1 MFSQQKT
8 VTFTKKTDVETP
20 FYEGR
25 IHVGAS
31 LSVEVGKA
39 YTFTF
44 TECSSLAYIDELYV
58 SIVDKSDLAP
68 SNWLD
73 VGGSLTYV
81 ATEMEPGEA
90 KDRTTKILVT
100 QTIDDPSQCDYYIVF
115 QAYGVESN
123 EENIDLLSYSKMT
136 YGATS
141 GAYWLDYPEFAYDL
155 IVGQIAYYNW
165 RIKYS
170 NVEVQE
176 GYPQWSSS
184 DESVAT
190 VNQNGAVTAIAEGT
204 TTISAMI
211 KSTLLTDVVNSD
223 TTYEAGTTLTNKIE
237 KVVTVSPSFS
247 VKKTNYT
254 YCVGDE
260 AFAPRVR
267 ASENATLNWYD
278 SEMESLA
285 AAPVPNTA
293 TVGFKT
299 YYVSQTLGGV
309 ESEKDTITITVNDYP
324 IYSKEIPEFA
334 YAGAEISATVT
345 TFKNNTFEWFVNGEA
360 YGVDEGVTESKNTLS
375 FENAGTQTVVL
386 KLTEN
391 GCVTYDTTKITVKTM
406 PTITFAQESYSI
418 EKGEYIELTPT
429 FAGFSGEIS
438 PVWKA
443 NAGKSVVD
451 VTNGNVTGVAVGSDI
466 VTVSVEYNDADLGK
480 IKPSASVEIIVY
492 AGETEEPTVSQT
504 SYTYCVGAE
513 ATALSATASEGATL
527 NWYDSEKAS
536 LAAAPVPSTEAAGT
550 QTYFVSQTMDEVESE
565 KVEITV
571 TVNPTPEVSFV
582 ETPEY
587 VLTNES
593 FTMPVSTSVE
603 GNYEWTVNGDVIATE
618 AAPSFVFEVAA
629 TYNVDV
635 TVTTEQGCIGTAST
649 SVVVKEMPSAPVVGQ
664 TEFAYCVGADA
675 AAFDVTASEGA
686 TLNWY
691 NSESELLAEA
701 PVASTAEAG
710 TQTYFVSQSNDGLE
724 SEKVE
729 ISVVVNP
736 IPSIAITK
744 PATATVYKG
753 VEFELFAESDVEN
766 LEYAWSSMNSVF
778 SNEQS
783 ATSKVFSTGSFE
795 YSVSVKSAAGC
806 SNATS
811 ITITSIKEPSLSLNK
826 TNSTIYEGEEI
837 TLNAVVENFGEV
849 ESASWI
855 SSNPEIATV
864 ENGVVAGVAAGN
876 TTITY
881 SMVYNDVVAGESAVI
896 FASCDVEVRPAEAEE
911 IICLTKSATMLV
923 GESIIVKA
931 ELHSATE
938 TTYHIEMSAEDSAKV
953 SIADKT
959 ITAVKAGEVTV
970 YVVAGANEESKSD
983 IRDAMTILI
992 DENIPVKNVSMPK
1005 QITLKIGT
1013 DTTLQAT
1020 VIPANAS
1027 HPEVSFVEKE
1037 DDVVSVSANG
1047 FVYAKAAGTSV
1058 VTATTKEGLQAQTI
1072 VYVTESDKEIRSLQ
1086 LPDTIRIMVGETM
1099 TIPCR
1104 ISPTTIKAN
1113 DLSWNVLDDDIATV
1127 TSNGVLEGKI
1137 IGASTLTVAYGT
1149 KTASVPVFVMSSLA
1163 PEISYISPVSIQQG
1177 TTAAIDLAK
1186 YVEDDNL
1193 FPEELTYKFS
1203 QNENIAVSLDGTV
1216 ATFSVTNEEFIGN
1229 TEITVSAIETEIIN
1243 AEEIQL
1249 VATRTISVQVIAKP
1263 NEAPVVLTE
1272 KIVIPYGKYTQ
1283 VVVADMV
1290 SDDYT
1295 NVSDMEF
1302 EIVDEGENLKIRQ
1315 FDGYFTVQAAPL
1327 SWYGFDEITVSFTD
1341 AEGLSTEKAIEVEVQ
1356 AIEENKAPVIAE
1368 IPQQNENDNVNFS
1381 AIDLSQYVTD
1391 DYTAP
1396 SAIIWSASVSE
1407 NVNVRI
1413 VGSIAEISDLNEYW
1427 RGAEVVTFTAMDQG
1441 GLTSSYDVT
1450 FYRDVTPSDEEKE
1463 FGWYG
1468 KPNVTIIASRYDGVP
1483 GDDFQLIGT
1492 FYGTE
1497 CKGSWNIEGVELED
1511 ASSLEQSIVFDE
1523 VGTHQFTFTLEY
1535 DLEGKTMTSDIN
1547 NELNVYGVVERD
1559 PAICIGNSVSMTAA
1573 DGMETYEWSNGETGK
1588 SITVTP
1594 DVTTDYTLT
1603 MTKGLLTLVDVV
1615 TVKVSVPVQLPQDS
1629 VMCAGTTFELEA
1641 EGEYVSYQWNT
1652 EATSKAIVIPAEE
1665 KTYTVETLDEIGCT
1679 SSASFTVTKVNELPA
1694 IDLGEN
1700 RTMCDKETLT
1710 LSAPEGMYSYKWENL
1725 VKNGTEVNSTESS
1738 IDLTKSAVVAV
1749 EIIDNNMCVN
1759 NDTVEVTF
1767 TYPYAEKIGVVTFS
1781 ETSNNIIV
1789 AWERTAG
1796 VNTESYQV
1804 QRQLTG
1810 DNWES
1815 VGEAVAFNED
1825 GIVIDDAT
1833 NYLDRAY
1840 YYRLETTDG
1849 CGNKAYSGT
1858 YRSAFVMKEDGKI
1871 TCWTY
1876 QSPIEGNVVN
1886 GYLLRQKVETINA
1899 DAEMTDN
1906 YEILK
1911 EIDPTQDVVEW
1922 DDIEYTA
1929 SDIIRVA
1936 FELSAPV
1943 NEKVVRDIAGN
1954 IVEGNDSKSESGP
1967 FAIAISNIA
1976 EAENEGPEAVAD
1988 VFPADVVVY
1997 PSVVKDFVNVALAGN
2012 SVENYTIEIVDANG
2026 KVVVKTQ
2033 TGDITKALIQIPAA
2047 GFGQGVYNVR
2057 IATDNAAK
2065 VVKIVK

>member
-8 VTFTKKTDVETP
+8 VTFTKITDVETP

-58 SIVDKSDLAP
+58 SIVDRSDLAP
-68 SNWLD
+68 GNWLD

-165 RIKYS
+165 RIKYA

-204 TTISAMI
+204 ATISAMI

-278 SEMESLA
+278 SELSPLA
-285 AAPVPNTA
+285 SAPVPNTTEA
-293 TVGFKT
+293 GSTT
-299 YYVSQTLGGV
+299 YYVSQTLNSV
-309 ESEKDTITITVNDYP
+309 ESDKVEITVTVNDYP
-324 IYSKEIPEFA
+324 MYSKEIPEFA

-565 KVEITV
+565 KVEI
-571 TVNPTPEVSFV
+571 
-582 ETPEY
+582 
-587 VLTNES
+587 
-593 FTMPVSTSVE
+593 
-603 GNYEWTVNGDVIATE
+603 
-618 AAPSFVFEVAA
+618 
-629 TYNVDV
+629 
-635 TVTTEQGCIGTAST
+635 
-649 SVVVKEMPSAPVVGQ
+649 
-664 TEFAYCVGADA
+664 
-675 AAFDVTASEGA
+675 
-686 TLNWY
+686 
-691 NSESELLAEA
+691 
-701 PVASTAEAG
+701 
-710 TQTYFVSQSNDGLE
+710 
-724 SEKVE
+724 
-729 ISVVVNP
+729 SVVVNP

-811 ITITSIKEPSLSLNK
+811 ITITSIKEPSLSLNR

-837 TLNAVVENFGEV
+837 TLNAVAENFGEV

-1072 VYVTESDKEIRSLQ
+1072 VYVTESDKEIKSLL

-1113 DLSWNVLDDDIATV
+1113 DLLWNVLDDDIATV

-1177 TTAAIDLAK
+1177 TTASIDLAK

-1263 NEAPVVLTE
+1263 NEAPVVLIE

-1694 IDLGEN
+1694 IELGDD
-1700 RTMCDKETLT
+1700 RTLCDKETLT

-1943 NEKVVRDIAGN
+1943 NEKVVRDIGGN